1 MKYSAREKNE
11 IMPSAATW
19 IDSEI
24 IKISEVSQTEEDNY
38 HITHEKSKIW
48 RKRTYLWNRNRL
60 TDMENRPVVT
70 CVKWG
75 LDWEFEISLGADTN
89 YYT

>member
-1 MKYSAREKNE
+1 MCVCLYVCIYIYTHTHIMKYSAREKNE

-38 HITHEKSKIW
+38 HITHEKSKI
-48 RKRTYLWNRNRL
+48 
-60 TDMENRPVVT
+60 
-70 CVKWG
+70 
-75 LDWEFEISLGADTN
+75 
-89 YYT
+89 